1 MIQENLINCNSRYS
15 PHNFKKNNG
24 ASTLNDKKKEFQSAS
39 APAATVAQF
48 SIPFT
53 GIETRLELKSTKTAR
68 TTIKNWESLWDFPVN

>member
-1 MIQENLINCNSRYS
+1 
-15 PHNFKKNNG
+15 
-24 ASTLNDKKKEFQSAS
+24 LNDKKKEFQSAS